1 MPRGRTVKGAVQQPA
16 GGSGGIESLPDGV
29 LEHIL
34 GFLPS
39 AEAVRTSMLA
49 RRWRHRDPDQQLSV
63 EDLWSLVNHLLVNL
77 WFRHVVTCKV
87 HVLSLVMFGHS
98 AGEPRLELDNLP
110 LISQHLRWLE
120 LTAVQVHKSLLIFS
134 NCPALDHLKIVDYK
148 LSSVNKIVSESL
160 KHIYLVLSVGCW
172 TTALMQIIFWTCD
185 YESCDSS
192 DSTANGSIN
201 CVLLRGLSEANSLAL
216 KSVYGMWFGDKVQ
229 IKLRV
234 SSMKRATAISEHLKK
249 VEIKCQKVHDTVL
262 KVLKFLCAF
271 NIWFVVEMIR

>member
-63 EDLWSLVNHLLVNL
+63 EDLWSLVNHLLVL
-77 WFRHVVTCKV
+77 RRGSPLEKCYFTFDAELTSHDVP
-87 HVLSLVMFGHS
+87 S

-160 KHIYLVLSVGCW
+160 KHIYLVLSVGC
-172 TTALMQIIFWTCD
+172 
-185 YESCDSS
+185 CDSCIRIYTPKYCL
-192 DSTANGSIN
+192 TAP
-201 CVLLRGLSEANSLAL
+201 
-216 KSVYGMWFGDKVQ
+216 
-229 IKLRV
+229 
-234 SSMKRATAISEHLKK
+234 
-249 VEIKCQKVHDTVL
+249 
-262 KVLKFLCAF
+262 
-271 NIWFVVEMIR
+271 